1 VLNKNLCL
9 KITHDIGQR
18 ASEELNGMK
27 TSLFYLPSVGNQ
39 TQIEQGRAGLR
50 PELYSQMLR
59 EVSEQAKLA
68 DQLGYDSISFTEHHF
83 HVEGF
88 ELSDNPMM
96 LDLFIGLQTR
106 RLRVGQLGV
115 VLPANNP
122 IRVAEDIA
130 LLDHM
135 TGGRAYAGFAR
146 GYQRR
151 WVDIM
156 AQQTHG
162 IHGALPHQHDE
173 IDAANRAAFE
183 ECYQIIKQAWTAE
196 ALSFQGRYWR
206 IPPGDTPWTLEATRK
221 WGLGVEDGIVKAVS
235 VVPKP
240 LQKPHPPV
248 FQPFASS
255 ERSIRWCAAENVT
268 AVLPPLFPDYEH
280 RLCEL
285 YAEVSGKALGE
296 GMGVLRDLVIADTDE
311 EAKAIWH
318 HSGYFCGR
326 EWFEPF
332 GFSKGLEDP
341 KTHELPDLFEHGL
354 ALVGSVDT
362 VTRQLEGLLQRLPI
376 RWLFAWMYNGLIP
389 HDRLMKIIELF
400 WTKVLPRVT
409 DTKVA

>member
-1 VLNKNLCL
+1 
-9 KITHDIGQR
+9 
-18 ASEELNGMK
+18 MK
-27 TSLFYLPSVGNQ
+27 TSLFYLPSVGSRAE
-39 TQIEQGRAGLR
+39 IEQGKAGLR
-50 PELYSQMLR
+50 GELYGQMLR

-68 DQLGYDSISFTEHHF
+68 DALGYDSISFTEHHF

-88 ELSDNPMM
+88 ELSNNPIM
-96 LDLFIGLQTR
+96 LDLFIGMQTK

-130 LLDHM
+130 MLDHM
-135 TGGRAYAGFAR
+135 TGGRANAGFAR

-162 IHGALPHQHDE
+162 IHGAQPHQHDE

-183 ECYQIIKQAWTAE
+183 ECYRIIKQAWTEE
-196 ALSFQGRYWR
+196 ALTYDGRYWR
-206 IPPGDTPWTLEATRK
+206 VPPGDTPWNIEASNK
-221 WGLGVEDGIVKAVS
+221 WGLGIKDGIVKAVS

-255 ERSIRWCAAENVT
+255 ERSIRWCATEGAT
-268 AVLPPLFPDYEH
+268 AVLPPLFPDYEY

-285 YAEVSGKALGE
+285 YAEVSGKSIGD
-296 GMGVLRDLVIADTDE
+296 GMGVLRDVVIADSDA
-311 EAKAIWH
+311 EAKDIWRR
-318 HSGYFCGR
+318 SGYFCGH

-341 KTHELPDLFEHGL
+341 NTHEAPDLFEHSL
-354 ALVGSVDT
+354 ALVGTVDT
-362 VTRQLEGLLQRLPI
+362 VTRQMERLLRRLPV
-376 RWLFAWMYNGLIP
+376 RWLFAWMYNGLTP
-389 HDRLMKIIELF
+389 HDRLMKMIELF

-409 DTKVA
+409 DGVPGPG